1 MNARDSMHPMRKSSE
16 RAPRRLSW
24 LVAGLAA
31 TVLLAG
37 TGFAREA
44 LRARQIDQEIRAL
57 KQEAESLRVRNFQ
70 VSSLQAS
77 LESGEFLER
86 EARMKLGLQ
95 KEGERVVVLRK
106 DAPQAPKNEASSAPA
121 FEEWSNA
128 KKWWISFADPHAF
141 AEYVR
146 SRNARPSATTPNSTR

>member
-1 MNARDSMHPMRKSSE
+1 MRTSSE
-16 RAPRRLSW
+16 RTPKRLSW

-31 TVLLAG
+31 TALLAG
-37 TGFAREA
+37 MGFAREA
-44 LRARQIDQEIRAL
+44 FRARRIDQEIQAL

-86 EARMKLGLQ
+86 EARVKLGLQ

-106 DAPQAPKNEASSAPA
+106 DAPQAPKYEAASAPV

-141 AEYVR
+141 SEYVR
-146 SRNARPSATTPNSTR
+146 TRNTPASAASTNSTR